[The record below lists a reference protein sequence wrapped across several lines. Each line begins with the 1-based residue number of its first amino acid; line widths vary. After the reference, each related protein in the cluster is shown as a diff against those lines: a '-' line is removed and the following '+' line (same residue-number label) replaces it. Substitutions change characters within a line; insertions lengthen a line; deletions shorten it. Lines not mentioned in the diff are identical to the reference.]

1 MCVKFPPEDLNPNP
15 CPLHPTSIYT
25 CGVTIA
31 PRVHRGTISFHYHA
45 FTLFF
50 FFFFFENHLYTFLS
64 PTVIY
69 IENTY
74 NTNALRWDTIYLFL
88 VYTPEENLIPPL
100 YLYLKGSNSAHSLKT
115 ICHFHKLQEIEI
127 IKLST

>member
-1 MCVKFPPEDLNPNP
+1 MCEIPSWRLEPQPLPPTPYKHLYLWSDHRTKGAWWYHFFSLP
-15 CPLHPTSIYT
+15 CLYT
-25 CGVTIA
+25 
-31 PRVHRGTISFHYHA
+31 
-45 FTLFF
+45 FF
-50 FFFFFENHLYTFLS
+50 FFFFFENHLYTFLN

-88 VYTPEENLIPPL
+88 VYTPKENLIPPL

-115 ICHFHKLQEIEI
+115 ICHFHQLQEIEI
-127 IKLST
+127 IKHST